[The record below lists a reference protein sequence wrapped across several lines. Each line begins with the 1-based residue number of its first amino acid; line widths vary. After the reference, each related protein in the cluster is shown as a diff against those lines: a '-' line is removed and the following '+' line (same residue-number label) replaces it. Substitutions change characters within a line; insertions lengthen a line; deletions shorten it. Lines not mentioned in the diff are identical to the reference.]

1 MKLDHLKS
9 FHRIA
14 VTRSFTQA
22 AQELFLT
29 QPAVSQQIQLL
40 EYRLG
45 IKLFDRLGKMVGL
58 TSEGELLFSY
68 TERLFQIYDEI
79 EMQFGKLRDLETGKI
94 TVGSTAV
101 MGTYFIPRIIG
112 DYNRKYPG
120 IDINIQMGNSYSV
133 LNMLISNQVDIGF
146 SGRLKT
152 DTRLRSILIHR
163 EKLLLVSSPD
173 NPLTDQ
179 PVVSVS
185 KLGKMPFI
193 WREKGTQTRALVKK
207 WFQQKVGKNYPKR
220 SIELQNIE
228 AAKRT
233 VIEGY
238 GITII
243 PEISIRRELHVGL
256 LKRINLD
263 EFDLSFD
270 YYLFYKKGKVF
281 SKAIKAF
288 LEILIKFRLLSH
300 SDNLKDLDRYPS
312 SAEGSNV

>member
-1 MKLDHLKS
+1 MHFDRLKT
-9 FHRIA
+9 FHQIA
-14 VTRSFTQA
+14 LTGSFTKA
-22 AQELFLT
+22 SRTLFLT
-29 QPAVSQQIQLL
+29 QPAVSQQVKAL
-40 EYRLG
+40 ESQLG
-45 IKLFDRLGKMVGL
+45 IILFDRSGKKVML
-58 TSEGELLFSY
+58 TSEGELLFSC

-101 MGTYFIPRIIG
+101 MGTYFMPIIIG
-112 DYNRKYPG
+112 DYNKKYPG

-133 LNMLISNQVDIGF
+133 HNMLISNQVDIGF

-193 WREKGTQTRALVKK
+193 WREKGTQTRDLVKK
-207 WFQQKVGKNYPKR
+207 WFQQKVGKNYPNR

-233 VIEGY
+233 VIGGY

-281 SKAIKAF
+281 SKAIEAF
-288 LEILIKFRLLSH
+288 LKILIKFRLLSH
-300 SDNLKDLDRYPS
+300 SGNLKDL
-312 SAEGSNV
+312 EVKNGITQK

>member
-1 MKLDHLKS
+1 MRFDRLKT
-9 FHRIA
+9 FHQIA
-14 VTRSFTQA
+14 LTGSFTKA
-22 AQELFLT
+22 SRALFLT
-29 QPAVSQQIQLL
+29 QPAVSQQVKAL
-40 EYRLG
+40 ESQLG
-45 IKLFDRLGKMVGL
+45 ITLFDRSGKKVML

-101 MGTYFIPRIIG
+101 MGTYFMPRIIG

-133 LNMLISNQVDIGF
+133 HNMLISNQVDIGF

-281 SKAIKAF
+281 SKAIEAF
-288 LEILIKFRLLSH
+288 LEILINFRLLSH
-300 SDNLKDLDRYPS
+300 SGNLKDLDRYPS

>member
-1 MKLDHLKS
+1 MKIDHLRS
-9 FHRIA
+9 FHSVA

-40 EYRLG
+40 EHRLG
-45 IKLFDRLGKMVGL
+45 IKLFDRMGKIVAL

-79 EMQFGKLRDLETGKI
+79 RMQFGKLRDLETGKI
-94 TVGSTAV
+94 TIGSTAV
-101 MGTYFIPRIIG
+101 MGTYFMPRIIG

-120 IDINIQMGNSYSV
+120 IDINMQMGNSYSV
-133 LNMLISNQVDIGF
+133 HNMLISNQVDIGF
-146 SGRLKT
+146 SGRLKA
-152 DTRLRSILIHR
+152 DTRLKSILIHK

-179 PVVSVS
+179 PLVSVT
-185 KLGKMPFI
+185 KLGTTPFI

-207 WFQQKVGKNYPKR
+207 WFQQKVGWNYPKR

-233 VIEGY
+233 VVAGY

-243 PEISIRRELHVGL
+243 PEVSIRRELHVGL

-263 EFDLSFD
+263 GFDLSFD
-270 YYLFYKKGKVF
+270 YYLFYKKGKIF
-281 SKAIKAF
+281 SKAIEAF
-288 LEILIKFRLLSH
+288 LKLLVNIRLLSH
-300 SDNLKDLDRYPS
+300 SANLIDI
-312 SAEGSNV
+312 V